1 MNNLTL
7 PRLQLANAH
16 FVTGQLVVGGDLA
29 PRDLRAL
36 QQLAELADAGVTH
49 IVDVR
54 LEHSDEALVAAYAAE
69 CGSEIGYLHHG
80 VDDRGQRIPAEW
92 FERGVQFAL
101 RAISAGGIVLAHCH
115 MGINRGPSLGF
126 AVLLAQGWDPVEAL
140 SAIRGARPIA
150 YIDYA
155 DDALAWH
162 HERSGSTSE
171 ALRVDL
177 GRVAAWRREN
187 RLDVGAVIRGIRME
201 ESRGGL

>member
-1 MNNLTL
+1 MNGLTL

-16 FVTGQLVVGGDLA
+16 FVTGQLAVGGDLA
-29 PRDLRAL
+29 PRVLRAL
-36 QQLAELADAGVTH
+36 KQLAELTGAGVTH

-54 LEHSDEALVAAYAAE
+54 IEHSDEDLVVAYAAE
-69 CGSEIGYLHHG
+69 CGYEIGYLHHG

-92 FERGVQFAL
+92 FETGVHFAL
-101 RAISAGGIVLAHCH
+101 RAITAGGIVLTHCH

-126 AVLLAQGWDPVEAL
+126 AVLLAQGWDPVDAL
-140 SAIRGARPIA
+140 SAIRGARSIA

-162 HERSGSTSE
+162 HERSGSTAE

-177 GRVAAWRREN
+177 GRVAGWRREN
-187 RLDVGAVIRGIRME
+187 HLDVGAVIRGIRMK
-201 ESRGGL
+201 ESRGGM